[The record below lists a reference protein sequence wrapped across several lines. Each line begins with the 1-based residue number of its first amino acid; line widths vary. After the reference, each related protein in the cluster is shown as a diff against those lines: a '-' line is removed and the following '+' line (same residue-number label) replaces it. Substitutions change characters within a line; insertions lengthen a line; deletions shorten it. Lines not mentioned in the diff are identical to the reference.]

1 MMILAF
7 FGDNHQIQSQVV
19 HYLDQTIKGFV
30 IDHIDNDSKR
40 LSVEQKIG
48 GVQRLVASRNRRDT
62 VTVVT
67 GITEV
72 MEYQML
78 L

>member
-30 IDHIDNDSKR
+30 IDHIDNDSKH
-40 LSVEQKIG
+40 LSVDQKIG
-48 GVQRLVASRNRRDT
+48 GFCELPLCRLNDIFSRF
-62 VTVVT
+62 
-67 GITEV
+67 
-72 MEYQML
+72 
-78 L
+78 

>member
-48 GVQRLVASRNRRDT
+48 GVQRLVASRNRGLRANGT
-62 VTVVT
+62 KTYVY
-67 GITEV
+67 GIT
-72 MEYQML
+72 Y
-78 L
+78 

>member
-40 LSVEQKIG
+40 LSVEQKIE
-48 GVQRLVASRNRRDT
+48 VCSDWLPA
-62 VTVVT
+62 VTDVT
-67 GITEV
+67 P
-72 MEYQML
+72 
-78 L
+78 